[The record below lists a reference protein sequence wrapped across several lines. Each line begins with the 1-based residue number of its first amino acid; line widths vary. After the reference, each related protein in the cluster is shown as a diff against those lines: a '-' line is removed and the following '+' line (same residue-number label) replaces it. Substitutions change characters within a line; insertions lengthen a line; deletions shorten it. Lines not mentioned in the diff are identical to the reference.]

1 MANIEVDGP
10 NKTIKVDSGD
20 LTFDIPGDIVLDA
33 GGADIIF
40 KDDGTSIAHLTNS
53 SSDLIVESKVSDKD
67 IIFKVNDGGSA
78 TEVARFDGDVSA
90 FKIASG
96 KKLMLGAAEEYISG
110 DGTDITFAVGSSGD
124 INIPADIG
132 LTFGDDGEKIEG
144 DGTDLTISANNLI
157 IDAAADITLDAAGNN
172 LTFKS
177 GGTSILD
184 IVNSSSDV
192 VIKPMVD
199 AKDIIFQQYDGTE
212 VARIEDNATFNV
224 SSAGKFAYA
233 GTAVTATAA
242 EMNLL
247 DGGTSVGSSITVAD
261 ADGFIINDG
270 GTMKTIPA
278 SDISAYAGGGKIN
291 QVVQTVK
298 TDVFSTTSTSFVD
311 VTGLTVNI
319 TPSASS
325 SKVLVNVNLSV
336 QSSDNAIAGQL
347 FRDTTQIALG
357 DASSNRSRAFAAGAY
372 DGTIGNTILLY
383 PNIMYLDSPS
393 TSSQVTY
400 KVKGAAVGGGTL
412 YYGRTDDDTDNS
424 QFGRTVQSITVMEVL
439 A

>member
-298 TDVFSTTSTSFVD
+298 TDVFSTTSTSLVD
-311 VTGLTVNI
+311 VTGLNRTI

-325 SKVLVNVNLSV
+325 SKVLVIVNLSIH
-336 QSSDNAIAGQL
+336 SSDNAISGVL
-347 FRDTTQIALG
+347 FRDSTQIALG
-357 DASSNRSRAFAAGAY
+357 DASSSRSRAFAAGAY
-372 DGTIGNTILLY
+372 GGTVGNTILLY
-383 PNIMYLDSPS
+383 PNIAYLDSPS
-393 TSSQVTY
+393 TSSQITY
-400 KVKGAAVGGGTL
+400 KIQGGAVGGGTL
-412 YYGRTDDDTDNS
+412 YYGRTHDDTDNS
-424 QFGRTVQSITVMEVL
+424 QFARTIQSITCIEVL